1 MTTPLQI
8 ALAVLLRDSKEQVK
22 SFHDFGVTCS
32 YDELLRFKKS
42 VAFDANAKMDITG
55 LKKNEKSLIQGVG
68 DNFDQQIFSQNGKL
82 QTHSMALLMTNSD
95 HDDDRN
101 QIDKQQLIPQLLK
114 SEMTQQIPYIM
125 DVDHYIGPKKPL
137 PPVGSMTVQVPTLV
151 TLSET
156 AVILNR
162 AKEKDLEFLKS
173 ILTGSPE
180 YNSYN
185 TKQAREEG
193 YHYN

>member
-1 MTTPLQI
+1 
-8 ALAVLLRDSKEQVK
+8 
-22 SFHDFGVTCS
+22 
-32 YDELLRFKKS
+32 
-42 VAFDANAKMDITG
+42 
-55 LKKNEKSLIQGVG
+55 
-68 DNFDQQIFSQNGKL
+68 
-82 QTHSMALLMTNSD
+82 MTNSD

-101 QIDKQQLIPQLLK
+101 QIDKHQLIPRLLK

-137 PPVGSMTVQVPTLV
+137 PPEGSMTVQVPTLV

-173 ILTGSPE
+173 IHTGSPE
-180 YNSYN
+180 YNGYN

-193 YHYN
+193 VSLQLKTNAIYLPLIDMPPAEYDTILTSMLQIKRLSEAARLGNLLQYLHWINSCTNML